1 MQGSSESAY
10 NALEALSKEAVA
22 ALAKERY
29 LRQAAFARMTDLQ
42 SRLDQVRIML
52 LLRVPV
58 CVYVCRLPALLV
70 SCLQRLRIAMQ

>member
-58 CVYVCRLPALLV
+58 CVCVCV
-70 SCLQRLRIAMQ
+70 